1 MNDNKDY
8 NHILRIGIIY
18 DLLKKKDFTKRNEFE
33 DVLLEKIGHFS
44 TRTFDRD
51 LQKLREQFGLEI
63 QYVNHYGYG
72 LNKDYEQENSK
83 IENILHLM
91 NSTFFK
97 MNNLNK
103 KDVIFPFTSNNI
115 EVNEFLP
122 EISEAIAKGRKIHI
136 AYRGYWETDRKEYIL
151 SPYLLKEYQLRWYV
165 LSKVDGEIRVFGLDR
180 IRSIDVLKDESVER
194 PKIDASVFNNII
206 GVSEAHLQP
215 EKVVLAF
222 TPRQGRYIKSS
233 PIHPTQK
240 VISDDENGLVISLK
254 VGINWELKEV
264 IKKNGIQVKVLEP
277 AHLVEEIKQE
287 LIDNLKQY
295 QS

>member
-1 MNDNKDY
+1 MKNNQDY

-33 DVLLEKIGHFS
+33 NVLLEKLGHFS
-44 TRTFDRD
+44 SRTFDRD
-51 LQKLREQFGLEI
+51 LRKLREQFGLVIRYE
-63 QYVNHYGYG
+63 NPYGYG
-72 LNKDYEQENSK
+72 FDKAYEQDTSK
-83 IENILHLM
+83 IENLLHLM
-91 NSTFFK
+91 NSTVFK
-97 MNNLNK
+97 MNHLNK
-103 KDVIFPFTSNNI
+103 KDIIYPFTSNNI

-122 EISEAIAKGRKIHI
+122 EISEAISSCHKIHI

-151 SPYLLKEYQLRWYV
+151 SPYLLKEFQLRWYV

-180 IRSIDVLKDESVER
+180 IRSIDVLQDESVER

-206 GVSEAHLQP
+206 GVSEPHLKP

-233 PIHPTQK
+233 PIHPTQEL
-240 VISDDENGLVISLK
+240 VSDDENGLVISLK